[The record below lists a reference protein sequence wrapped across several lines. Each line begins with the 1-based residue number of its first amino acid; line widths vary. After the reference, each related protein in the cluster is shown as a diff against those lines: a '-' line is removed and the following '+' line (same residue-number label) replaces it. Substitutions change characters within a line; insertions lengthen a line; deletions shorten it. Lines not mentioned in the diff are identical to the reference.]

1 MIKAAPLAGSTSGRD
16 APPDMESFSAADPD
30 WRVVLAGV
38 ALSLLLGLTFLRVGY
53 WLGHTW
59 NHKTSYY
66 PHGVLVPF
74 VCVYLL
80 WIDRERLARLP
91 RRVDPKGLIA
101 LALSLL
107 LLWVGLAS
115 FSITLQG
122 SALLGALFSVALTFH
137 GWARLRATWFVWVYA
152 LLFMIPI
159 PDVIVSD
166 LTLDMRLWAA
176 SWTYAA
182 VDALGLPAV
191 LIGDSIHFPAGAVQV
206 QDVCSGLRSVLTLL
220 ALAFLFARLQPVR
233 WKAAAMLVFAIPIA
247 LLANAARIFALCLFA
262 ANGYPEYAAEGPVH
276 EATGILVYAVAAI
289 LLYGIHALPGKAPEP
304 APRLPVETREANAQ
318 PISNGILRGL
328 VLIALFGFAATTAH
342 RVGRRSW
349 ASVTRPAETHVTAS
363 IPKRLASWVGEDV
376 GDRGQLTRILKMDF
390 LLRQYRHQGPYYVE
404 LFVLHR
410 ADGSGIHGPR
420 GCYLIQGFAETSR
433 KTSTLTT
440 PSGPLVAT
448 RVVIS
453 QGRMQHLVYYWH
465 RLDREHIGGR
475 YALVGNRMSFLP
487 RSFLNL
493 SPPKDGATIRIS
505 TPIDTLEAAEA
516 RIGAFATDALDTVLA
531 PLP

>member
-1 MIKAAPLAGSTSGRD
+1 
-16 APPDMESFSAADPD
+16 MESFSAAEPD
-30 WRVVLAGV
+30 WRVVLTGV
-38 ALSLLLGLTFLRVGY
+38 ALSLLLGLTFLRVVY
-53 WLGHTW
+53 WLSHTW
-59 NHKTSYY
+59 SHKTSYY
-66 PHGVLVPF
+66 PHGALVPF

-80 WIDRERLARLP
+80 WIDRERLAALP
-91 RRVDPKGLIA
+91 RRVDPRGVVG

-122 SALLGALFSVALTFH
+122 SALLGALFSVALTFQ
-137 GWARLRATWFVWVYA
+137 GWARLRATWFVWLYA

-176 SWTYAA
+176 SWTYLA

-191 LIGDSIHFPAGAVQV
+191 LIGDSIHFSDGVVQV

-233 WKAAAMLVFAIPIA
+233 WKAASMLVFAIPIA
-247 LLANAARIFALCLFA
+247 LLANAARILALCLFA
-262 ANGYPEYAAEGPVH
+262 ANGYPQHASEGPVH

-304 APRLPVETREANAQ
+304 TLQPVVEANTATAV
-318 PISNGILRGL
+318 PVSDWVLRAL
-328 VLIALFGFAATTAH
+328 VVIALFGFGATTAH
-342 RVGRRSW
+342 RVGNRSW
-349 ASVTRPAETHVTAS
+349 ASALAAAETNVTLGIS
-363 IPKRLASWVGEDV
+363 KGLGPWLGEDV
-376 GDRGQLTRILKMDF
+376 GDRVRLTRVLLMDF
-390 LLRQYRHQGPYYVE
+390 LLRRYRKEGPEYVE

-410 ADGSGIHGPR
+410 SDRSGIHGPR
-420 GCYLIQGFAETSR
+420 GCYLLQGFVETSR
-433 KTSTLTT
+433 KTATLTT
-440 PSGPLVAT
+440 PSGPLVVT
-448 RVVIS
+448 RVVIA
-453 QGRMQHLVYYWH
+453 QGRVEHLVYYWH
-465 RLDREHIGGR
+465 RLDGEHIGGR
-475 YALVGNRMSFLP
+475 YGLAANGMSFLA
-487 RSFLNL
+487 RSVLNQ

-516 RIGAFATDALDTVLA
+516 RIATFATEALDAVLA